1 MYNKVM
7 IPLDGS
13 ELAEC
18 IFPHVEAFI
27 KGFQLTEVVFVR
39 VIEPFKLPTSSGYT
53 RIEQVKEDELTRQS
67 AAKEYLDQV
76 ADRLKHEG
84 ILLKKQVLVGK
95 VADNLTD
102 YARKSNIDLIIMATH
117 GRSGVTRWVMGSIA
131 DKILRSSNIPV
142 LMVRAPG
149 DVGGLYNKEV

>member
-7 IPLDGS
+7 VPLDGS

-18 IFPHVEAFI
+18 VFPHVEAFI
-27 KGFQLTEVVFVR
+27 KGFRLTEVVFVR
-39 VIEPFKLPTSSGYT
+39 VIEPFKLSTSSGYT
-53 RIEQVKEDELTRQS
+53 RIEQVKEDEATRQS

-76 ADRLKHEG
+76 VDRLKHEG
-84 ILLKKQVLVGK
+84 ILLQNEVLVGK
-95 VADNLTD
+95 VADSLTD

-149 DVGGLYNKEV
+149 AVEGI